1 MKSSARKRL
10 SAENRRATIVDAAI
24 RSFAAEGFDGT
35 SMDAI
40 AARAGVTKPVIYDHF
55 PSKGALFMSVLE
67 AVRDDLLARG
77 QTIGGAPMDG
87 RTTRR
92 AWIDAFFAFVE
103 DEPDAARVLLV
114 VPHGGPEAAWLSR
127 EVQAGA
133 AAGIARLLAPTLPLR
148 ERWRIAAAAE
158 FFKAGLHALAEWWLD
173 NPGPSRSELVDIV
186 MESTRIGMPE
196 PSGGAETPTHA
207 RR

>member
-10 SAENRRATIVDAAI
+10 SAEERRATILDAAI
-24 RSFAAEGFDGT
+24 RTFAAEGFDRT

-40 AARAGVTKPVIYDHF
+40 AAKAGVTKPVIYDHF

-77 QTIGGAPMDG
+77 EAIAGAPMDVEG
-87 RTTRR
+87 KRC

-103 DEPDAARVLLV
+103 EQPDAARVLLV
-114 VPHGGPEAAWLSR
+114 VPRGDPVAARVSS
-127 EVQAGA
+127 EIQAGA
-133 AAGIARLLAPTLPLR
+133 SAGIARLLAPALPRR
-148 ERWRIAAAAE
+148 EPWRIAAAAE

-173 NPGPSRSELVDIV
+173 NPGPSRADLVNIV
-186 MESTRIGMPE
+186 MESTSLGRLE
-196 PSGGAETPTHA
+196 PASDADALARA